1 LKKIELKMVEI
12 KKIEKNF
19 KKGVKKLFGV
29 IMAAFVAIALI
40 PLTGCGDSGEVIR
53 IFNWGDFM
61 DESIFEDFRAQTGIQ
76 VIISYYASNE
86 EMYARISRAGGSGFD
101 LIFPS
106 DYKIEQMISEG
117 LLAPINFD
125 NIPNLRYIDERFF
138 DLPFDP
144 NNRYSVP
151 YKWGTLGILYNTTM
165 VGDTVIDSWDALWDE
180 QFAGNIFMYDSMRDT
195 FAVAL
200 KRLGFSLNT
209 TNIDELHAARD
220 SLIEQRPLVR
230 AFVTDDVK
238 NAMIVGEAALAVVY
252 SGDAIFSISQNP
264 QLHYVVPREG
274 SNIWFDSAVI
284 PADARNQAG
293 AEAFIN
299 FLNDPQIALRNTLYT
314 GFSTTNR
321 GALELLPDEIRN
333 DPIYWPSDE
342 VYYRSEAFVDLGEF
356 THAFNRAW
364 TEVLAAQ

>member
-1 LKKIELKMVEI
+1 MRQIEIKVSVKKRIVKKI
-12 KKIEKNF
+12 KNA
-19 KKGVKKLFGV
+19 KKLFGV
-29 IMAAFVAIALI
+29 FMAALMVTMLV
-40 PLTGCGDSGEVIR
+40 PLSGCGGNSDEVIR

-86 EMYARISRAGGSGFD
+86 EMYARISSGGGSEFD

-106 DYKIEQMISEG
+106 DYKIEQMIREG
-117 LLAPINFD
+117 LLAPINFN

-144 NNRYSVP
+144 DNRYSVP

-165 VGDTVIDSWDALWDE
+165 VGNTVVDSWDVLWDS
-180 QFAGNIFMYDSMRDT
+180 QFAGNIFMYDSMRDS

-200 KRLGFSLNT
+200 KRLGYSLNT

-252 SGDAIFSISQNP
+252 SGDAMFSISQNP
-264 QLHYVVPREG
+264 DLNYVVPREG

-284 PADARNQAG
+284 PAGARNQAG

-299 FLNDPQIALRNTLYT
+299 FINDPQIAMRNTMYT

-321 GALELLPDEIRN
+321 GALELLPEEMSN
-333 DPIYWPSDE
+333 NPIYWPSDE
-342 VYYRSEAFVDLGEF
+342 VYYRSEAFIDLGEF